1 MENKDIITPT
11 EQLTIDT
18 EQLVQ
23 QALVEKDSEELKRI
37 TEKFNLNMAKKS
49 LCRVSAYDKL
59 IDKVSSAMMERLDNY
74 PDNFTNSEL
83 LDYLKT
89 IHGAMEKT
97 QRSLPNNVD
106 TPLIQI
112 NQQNNFVDGGLDRDS
127 RERVADFLKELLAQG
142 MDVNEVIMNSEGD
155 EDSDNNI

>member
-11 EQLTIDT
+11 EQLTIDA
-18 EQLVQ
+18 EHLVQ

-97 QRSLPNNVD
+97 QRSLPDNVD

-142 MDVNEVIMNSEGD
+142 MDMNEVIMNSGED